1 MSARA
6 VCGSFTD
13 CLLSKDMFLHFE
25 ISPQRTTV
33 FYIGVFGT
41 VLAIARGM
49 VPAENE
55 VNDPSKLLRRVCAHT
70 HHLPQDWQ
78 KELHSKKVHVEFSK
92 LFELKVVILLQE
104 IVSVVFTPVILYY
117 SLPKSA
123 SAIID
128 FIAQSTVKVDQLGYI
143 CSFAHFDF
151 VRHGN
156 TKVR

>member
-1 MSARA
+1 
-6 VCGSFTD
+6 
-13 CLLSKDMFLHFE
+13 MFLHFE

-33 FYIGVFGT
+33 FYIGLFGT

-55 VNDPSKLLRRVCAHT
+55 VNDPEKLLRKACAYT
-70 HHLPQDWQ
+70 HHLPKEWQDQ
-78 KELHSKKVHVEFSK
+78 IHSKNVHGEFAK
-92 LFELKVVILLQE
+92 LFELKVVIFLQE
-104 IVSVVFTPVILYY
+104 ILSVVFTPLILYY
-117 SLPKSA
+117 SLPKSS

-128 FIAQSTVKVDQLGYI
+128 FVSQSTVKVDQLGYI

-156 TKVR
+156 TKVGWCIYTLHRLT